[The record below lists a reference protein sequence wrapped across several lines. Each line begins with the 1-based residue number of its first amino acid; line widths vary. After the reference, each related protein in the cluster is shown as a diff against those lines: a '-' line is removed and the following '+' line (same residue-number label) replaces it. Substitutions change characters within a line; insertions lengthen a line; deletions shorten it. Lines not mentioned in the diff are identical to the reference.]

1 MKPSEWIWLFGD
13 FELHHLLKVNSR
25 RFDRDWAR
33 PAPWRMDDCWHNV
46 HFHRVY
52 QLAQD
57 ETIRIRINGI
67 GCTKINNVRYS
78 TLHPI
83 TLKAGRN
90 DIFVEAC
97 NLTGLPA
104 IFVEGDTVRSDES
117 WTVSYDFCNYE
128 PVDCQGYT
136 DPTLPPDTF
145 AFAYQPLPLTVLH
158 RGARTLY
165 DAGQET
171 MARLTLRFD
180 GTGTAVVYY
189 GESEAEALDDEPYTC
204 ETVEV
209 RPVVTLPTRAF
220 RYLRVETDG
229 AVLTDIAAE
238 YEYLPLETRGVFR
251 CDDARINRIWDIS
264 RYTLHLNTRE
274 FFLDGIKRDR
284 YVWSGDAY
292 QSYLL
297 NYYLFFDNDACKRT
311 TLALRGKDPMSRH
324 INTIMDYS
332 FYWVLGLKDYLLYT
346 GDLDFIR
353 RVYPMAVSLL
363 QFCIGR
369 ANAQGRMPQ
378 RRGDWIFIDW
388 ANNLDKSGVNTCEQM
403 LFAAALETTVELGRK
418 IGADTADFAD
428 RAAAL
433 RDYVQQE
440 CWSDALG
447 AYIDCPESGL
457 NRVTRQTNLFALR
470 FGFDGDGRRAQILK
484 NALYND
490 AVPQIT
496 TPYFKFYELEA
507 LGVAGDTAEVLQ
519 RMRDY
524 WGGMLDLGATSFWEE
539 YKPDL
544 TGDAHYAMYNQPYGK
559 SLCHAWGASPVY
571 LLGRFFLGVV
581 PTSDGYRTYTVAPS
595 CGGLNELEGIVPT
608 PRGDIRVCIT
618 AEAVA
623 VEAPFDG
630 GTLYWNG
637 IYTPIPAGET
647 VRIAR

>member
-13 FELHHLLKVNSR
+13 FELHHLLKVDSQ

-33 PAPWRMDDCWHNV
+33 PAPWRLDDCWHNV

-52 QLAQD
+52 ELDHD

-67 GCTKINNVRYS
+67 GCTKINGVRYS
-78 TLHPI
+78 TLRPI

-90 DIFVEAC
+90 DIFVEAFC
-97 NLTGLPA
+97 IGSLPA
-104 IFVEGDTVRSDES
+104 IYVEGDTVRSDAS
-117 WTVSYDFCNYE
+117 WTVSADFLNYE

-136 DPTLPPDTF
+136 DPESPPDRF
-145 AFAYQPLPLTVLH
+145 AFAYDPLPLTVLS
-158 RGARTLY
+158 RNGQTLY
-165 DAGQET
+165 DAGRET

-180 GTGTAVVYY
+180 GDGTAVVYY
-189 GESEAEALDDEPYTC
+189 GESEAEALSDEPYTC
-204 ETVEV
+204 ETVDAQ
-209 RPVVTLPTRAF
+209 PVVTLPARAF
-220 RYLRVETDG
+220 RYLRVKTDG

-238 YEYLPLETRGVFR
+238 YEYLPLDVKGAFR
-251 CDDARINRIWDIS
+251 CDDALINRIWDVS

-311 TLALRGKDPMSRH
+311 TLALRGKDPMGRH

-353 RVYPMAVSLL
+353 RVYPKAVSLL
-363 QFCIGR
+363 EFCIGR
-369 ANAQGRMPQ
+369 TDAHGRMPQ

-388 ANNLDKSGVNTCEQM
+388 ADNLDKSGVHTCEQM
-403 LFAAALETTVELGRK
+403 LFAAALETVVELGQK
-418 IGADTADFAD
+418 LGMDSKDFAG

-447 AYIDCPESGL
+447 AYVDCPASGL

-470 FGFDGDGRRAQILK
+470 FGFDGNGRKAQILK
-484 NALYND
+484 NVLYND
-490 AVPQIT
+490 NVPQIT

-507 LGVAGDTAEVLQ
+507 LAAAGDTEEVLR

-524 WGGMLDLGATSFWEE
+524 WGGMLNLGATSFWEE

-544 TGDAHYAMYNQPYGK
+544 TGDAHYAMYNQPFGK

-571 LLGRFFLGVV
+571 LLGRFCLGVS
-581 PTSDGYRTYTVAPS
+581 PTADGYGTYIVAPS
-595 CGGLNELEGIVPT
+595 CGGLKELEGTVPT
-608 PRGDIRVCIT
+608 PRGDVHVRIT
-618 AEAVA
+618 PDEIV
-623 VEAPFDG
+623 VMAPFDG

-637 IYTPIPAGET
+637 IETAIPAGTT
-647 VRIAR
+647 VRVAR

>member
-13 FELHHLLKVNSR
+13 FELHHLLKVNTR
-25 RFDRDWAR
+25 RFDRDYAR
-33 PAPWRMDDCWHNV
+33 PAPWRLDDCWHNV

-52 QLAQD
+52 ELERD

-67 GCTKINNVRYS
+67 GCTKINGVRY
-78 TLHPI
+78 TTRKPI

-117 WTVSYDFCNYE
+117 WTVSADFLKYD

-136 DPTLPPDTF
+136 DPSLPPDQF
-145 AFAYQPLPLTVLH
+145 AFEYHPLPLRVLH
-158 RGARTLY
+158 RNGRILY
-165 DAGQET
+165 DAGRET
-171 MARLTLRFD
+171 FCRLTLQFE
-180 GTGTAVVYY
+180 GTGKAVVYY
-189 GESEAEALDDEPYTC
+189 GESETEALDDEPYTC
-204 ETVEV
+204 ETITVQPQV
-209 RPVVTLPTRAF
+209 ILPARAF
-220 RYLRVETDG
+220 RYLRIATNG
-229 AVLTDIAAE
+229 AVLTGIAAE
-238 YEYLPLETRGVFR
+238 YEYLPLETKGRFH
-251 CDDARINRIWDIS
+251 CDDALINQIWDIS

-297 NYYLFFDNDACKRT
+297 NYYLFFDNASCKRT

-363 QFCIGR
+363 EFCIGR

-388 ANNLDKSGVNTCEQM
+388 ADNLDKSGVNTCEQI
-403 LFAAALETTVELGRK
+403 LFTAALETAVELGRK
-418 IGADTADFAD
+418 IGADSGDFAA
-428 RAAAL
+428 RAASL
-433 RDYVQQE
+433 RDYVQNE
-440 CWSDALG
+440 CWSDTLG
-447 AYIDCPESGL
+447 AYVDCPESGS

-470 FGFDGDGRRAQILK
+470 FGFDGGGRRVQILR
-484 NALYND
+484 NVLYND
-490 AVPQIT
+490 DVPQIT

-507 LGVAGDTAEVLQ
+507 LGAAGDVAELLR

-524 WGGMLDLGATSFWEE
+524 WGGMLAQGATSFWEE

-571 LLGRFFLGVV
+571 LLGRFFLGVT
-581 PTSDGYRTYTVAPS
+581 PTSDGYRTYTVTPD
-595 CGGLNELEGIVPT
+595 CGGLNTIDGIVPT
-608 PRGDIRVCIT
+608 PCGDIHVCMT
-618 AEAVA
+618 PEAVT

-630 GTLYWNG
+630 GTLHWNG
-637 IYTPIPAGET
+637 TITPIPAGKA
-647 VRIAR
+647 VRITR